1 MYNLNDI
8 CQDVVSKILV
18 ELTNDNIIARIN
30 QKDYT
35 LWNNNKTIQKERL
48 GWLDSP
54 TKMLDNI
61 LLFDYMS
68 HNIKLENYNNIIVIG
83 MGGSSLGSKVIY
95 EMIGKQEN
103 YPNLLVFD
111 STIPSDI
118 VDITNKINIKQT
130 LFIICSKSGETI
142 ETNTLYRY
150 FRNIANDQIGES
162 KAGQNFIAIT
172 DKDSKLEKLALKENF
187 SKIFINDSTI
197 GGRYSVL
204 SYFGLIPA
212 SIAGIDIKLLL
223 ENTTESIQ
231 YNHGVLSGTVLG
243 AVLGAMV
250 RLGRN
255 KCYMLCTEKTRPL
268 AQWIEQLLAESTG
281 QNGTGIIP
289 IIDQI
294 NCEISNKTDRFYII
308 LKYDNEIND
317 NIDAII
323 SRIQYQDDP
332 AIFIN
337 LNEPYNIGTEFYRW
351 EYAIAVASY
360 VMGIDPFDEPDVQLS
375 KHNTKNILNEYIE
388 NKNLPLLENDSIDE
402 LQKLLLDKK
411 EVDYLAINSYLY
423 NNNNTKY
430 ALSKLQEYI
439 IKKYNIPT
447 IVEFGPRYLHST
459 GQLHKGGPENV
470 IILQLVQNHNIDVEI
485 PDCDYGF
492 GTLTNVQSIGD
503 VLALRQLNRRVVF
516 YNLYDSVVDGI
527 YSIMHEL

>member
-8 CQDVVSKILV
+8 CQYTVNKILL
-18 ELTNDNIIARIN
+18 ELNDDNVIARIN

-35 LWNNNKTIQKERL
+35 LWNNNEIIQKERL
-48 GWLDSP
+48 GWLDIP
-54 TKMLDNI
+54 NKMLDNI
-61 LLFDYMS
+61 LLFDHMLS
-68 HNIKLENYNNIIVIG
+68 NIKLENYNNIIVIG

-95 EMIGKQEN
+95 ETIGKQKN
-103 YPNLLVFD
+103 YPSLLVFD

-118 VDITNKINIKQT
+118 ADITNKINIKQT

-142 ETNTLYRY
+142 ETNTLYKY
-150 FRNIANDQIGES
+150 FRNIANDQMGES

-172 DKDSKLEKLALKENF
+172 DKDSKLEKVALKENF
-187 SKIFINDSTI
+187 NKIFINDSTI
-197 GGRYSVL
+197 GGKYSVL

-212 SIAGIDIKLLL
+212 YTTGIDIKLLL

-231 YNHGVLSGTVLG
+231 YNHGALLG

-294 NCEISNKTDRFYII
+294 NCEISNKIDRFYVV
-308 LKYDNEIND
+308 LKYDNEINN

-337 LNEPYNIGTEFYRW
+337 LNEPYDIGTEFYRW

-360 VMGIDPFDEPDVQLS
+360 AMGINPFDEPEVQLS
-375 KHNTKNILNEYIE
+375 KHNTKNILNEYID
-388 NKNLPLLENDSIDE
+388 NRNLPLIENDSIHE

-411 EVDYLAINSYLY
+411 EIDYLAINSYLS
-423 NNNNTKY
+423 NNNNIKY

-459 GQLHKGGPENV
+459 GQLHKGGPENI
-470 IILQLVQNHNIDVEI
+470 IILQLVQNHKIDVEI

-492 GTLTNVQSIGD
+492 STLTNVQSIGD
-503 VLALRQLNRRVVF
+503 VLSLRQLNRRVVF
-516 YNLYDSVVDGI
+516 HNLYDSVIDGI
-527 YSIMHEL
+527 YNIMHEL